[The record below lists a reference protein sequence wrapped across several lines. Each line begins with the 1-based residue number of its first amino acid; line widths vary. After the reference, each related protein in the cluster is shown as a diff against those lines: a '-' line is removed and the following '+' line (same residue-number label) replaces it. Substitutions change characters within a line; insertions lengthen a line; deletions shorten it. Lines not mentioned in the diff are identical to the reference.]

1 MTEKLSINIKIDGR
15 NYPLKVDKE
24 NEEKFRKAA
33 KIINDI
39 VLQYRQKYVNSDSQ
53 DFIAMAAF
61 QFVVKNIELEEK
73 ADQSPLVEELKKLN
87 EDLGDYLSLRE

>member
-15 NYPLKVDKE
+15 SYPLKVDKE

-39 VLQYRQKYVNSDSQ
+39 VLQYRQKYQTSDSQ
-53 DFIAMAAF
+53 DVLAMTAF
-61 QFVVKNIELEEK
+61 QFVLKTIELEEK
-73 ADQSPLVEELKKLN
+73 VDRSPLFDELKKID
-87 EDLGDYLSLRE
+87 EELGDYLSLRE

>member
-15 NYPLKVDKE
+15 SYPLKVDKE

-39 VLQYRQKYVNSDSQ
+39 VLQYRQKYQTSDPV
-53 DFIAMAAF
+53 DVLAMTAF
-61 QFVVKNIELEEK
+61 QFVLKTIDLEEK
-73 ADQSPLVEELKKLN
+73 ADRSPLFDELKKID
-87 EDLGDYLSLRE
+87 EELGDYLSLRE

>member
-1 MTEKLSINIKIDGR
+1 MTEKLSINIRIDGR
-15 NYPLKVDKE
+15 NYPLKVERE

-61 QFVVKNIELEEK
+61 QFVVKNIDLEEK
-73 ADQSPLVEELKKLN
+73 VNQSPLFDEIKKLDEEL
-87 EDLGDYLSLRE
+87 GYYLSLRE

>member
-15 NYPLKVDKE
+15 NYPLKVDRD

-39 VLQYRQKYVNSDSQ
+39 VLQYRQKYLTSDSQ
-53 DFIAMAAF
+53 DVLAMTAF
-61 QFVVKNIELEEK
+61 QFVLKTIDLEEK
-73 ADQSPLVEELKKLN
+73 VDRSPLFDEFKKLD
-87 EDLGDYLSLRE
+87 EELGDYLSLRE